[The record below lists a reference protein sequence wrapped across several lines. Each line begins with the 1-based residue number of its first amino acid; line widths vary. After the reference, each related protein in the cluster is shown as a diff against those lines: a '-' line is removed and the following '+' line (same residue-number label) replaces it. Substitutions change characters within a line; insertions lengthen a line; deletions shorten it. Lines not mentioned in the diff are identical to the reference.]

1 MRGNNFIFVSVQL
14 MHYKCHRVSFKRSGS
29 FIESPDWIKIKKS
42 TINPQNEDDKSFQ
55 YATIVGCIKL

>member
-1 MRGNNFIFVSVQL
+1 MRGNNFIFASVQL

-42 TINPQNEDDKSFQ
+42 TINSQNEDDKSFQ
-55 YATIVGCIKL
+55 YARTVGCIKL

>member
-1 MRGNNFIFVSVQL
+1 MRGNNFIFDSVQL

-42 TINPQNEDDKSFQ
+42 TINSQNEDDKSFQ